1 MTVDNNE
8 TLNNPKKK
16 QKTTNQK
23 QRVQLNPVL
32 SDIQVICLLN
42 VNNKIISVIE
52 KK

>member
-8 TLNNPKKK
+8 TLNNPKKN
-16 QKTTNQK
+16 KTTNQK

>member
-8 TLNNPKKK
+8 TLDNPKKK
-16 QKTTNQK
+16 PTTQK

-32 SDIQVICLLN
+32 SDIQEICLLN

-52 KK
+52 EK

>member
-8 TLNNPKKK
+8 TLDNPKKK
-16 QKTTNQK
+16 TTTQK
-23 QRVQLNPVL
+23 QRAQLNPVL

-52 KK
+52 EK